1 MAIIVKALSEA
12 DFAAMSAPWQRLLQ
26 TSDADPMF
34 LSWAWQ
40 YSWWE
45 TWSRSLKLQLVLL
58 AAYEGEELIG
68 LAPLY
73 RDTIH
78 LGRWL
83 KIRRLQFI
91 GNAWRRADT
100 VRTEYLEFIVNRGR
114 LDDVLQAFS
123 SYLVSHV
130 AWDELIICDIPRAAE
145 SYRSVRRCFEARDL
159 YAFDRSSDRGV
170 RIPIVDDFQSYL
182 SSLGKNTRLKLYNR
196 RTYFESLGEVSIEDA
211 NHDQISEYFSD
222 LNSLHSFRWGKECF
236 YGKSLDFHKL
246 FLTRLEQLEALKFSR
261 IKLNG
266 AVVSTLYNVRI
277 GNVEYNLQAGFLENM
292 DKKISM
298 GTLHLGYAI
307 ERAFKEMRQGNFDL
321 LAGNG
326 KNTFYKQSLS
336 QNTVEFSTLQ
346 IVKSRWLRWIYRGY
360 FASPPKLRKIL
371 SKKWLF

>member
-1 MAIIVKALSEA
+1 
-12 DFAAMSAPWQRLLQ
+12 
-26 TSDADPMF
+26 MF

-45 TWSRSLKLQLVLL
+45 TWSRDLQLQLVLL
-58 AAYEGEELIG
+58 AAYEGDELIG

-78 LGRWL
+78 LTRWL

-100 VRTEYLEFIVNRGR
+100 VRTEYLEFIVRRDR
-114 LDDVLQAFS
+114 LDSVLQAFS
-123 SYLVSHV
+123 GYLAAHV
-130 AWDELIICDIPRAAE
+130 AWDELIICDIPRE
-145 SYRSVRRCFEARDL
+145 TGSYCAIRRCFEAGKL
-159 YAFDRSSDRGV
+159 YVFDRSADRGV
-170 RIPIVDDFQSYL
+170 RIPIVKNFEFYL

-196 RTYFESLGEVSIEDA
+196 RAYFESLGEVSIENATQDRVA
-211 NHDQISEYFSD
+211 EYFDD
-222 LNSLHSFRWGKECF
+222 LNRLHSIRWGKECF
-236 YGKSLDFHKL
+236 AGKSLDFHKL
-246 FLTRLEQLEALKFSR
+246 FLKRLEQSQALKFSR

-266 AVVSTLYNVRI
+266 DVVSTLYNVRV
-277 GNVEYNLQAGFLENM
+277 GNIEYNLQAGFLENV
-292 DKKISM
+292 DKKVSM

-307 ERAFKEMRQGNFDL
+307 ENAYKEMQQGSFDL

-336 QNTVEFSTLQ
+336 QNMVDFSTLQ

-360 FASPPKLRKIL
+360 FASPPKLRRVL
-371 SKKWLF
+371 SRKWRF

>member
-1 MAIIVKALSEA
+1 MAIIVKTLSEA
-12 DFAAMSAPWQRLLQ
+12 DFAAMSVSWQRLLQ
-26 TSDADPMF
+26 ASDSDPMF

-45 TWSRSLKLQLVLL
+45 TWSKQLKLQLVLL
-58 AAYEGEELIG
+58 AAYDGDELIG

-100 VRTEYLEFIVNRGR
+100 VRTEYLEFIARRGL
-114 LDDVLQAFS
+114 LDSVLQAFS
-123 SYLVSHV
+123 SYLASQV
-130 AWDELIICDIPRAAE
+130 AWDELIICDIPRSTE
-145 SYRSVRRCFEARDL
+145 SYRSVRRCFDARGF
-159 YAFDRSSDRGV
+159 YVFDRSSDRGV
-170 RIPIVDDFQSYL
+170 RIPLTDSFEAYL
-182 SSLGKNTRLKLYNR
+182 GKLGKNTRLKLYNR
-196 RTYFESLGEVSIEDA
+196 RAYFESLGEISIENA
-211 NHDQISEYFSD
+211 TQDQIAEYFDD
-222 LNSLHSFRWGKECF
+222 LNKLHSIRWGKECF

-246 FLTRLEQLEALKFSR
+246 FLKRLDHSQTMLFSR

-266 AVVSTLYNVRI
+266 AVISALYNIRV
-277 GNVEYNLQAGFLENM
+277 GTVEYNLQAGFLENV

-307 ERAFKEMRQGNFDL
+307 ERAFKEIPQGSFDL

-336 QNTVEFSTLQ
+336 PNTVDFSALQ
-346 IVKSRWLRWIYRGY
+346 IVKNRWLRWLYRGY
-360 FASPPKLRKIL
+360 FASPPKIRKIL
-371 SKKWLF
+371 SKKWIV